1 MRNQPKHLVAVVFPN
16 QANDIT
22 ALLDMIDGCTASIG

>member
-16 QANDIT
+16 QENNIT
-22 ALLDMIDGCTASIG
+22 ALLDMIDECNASIG